1 MKKKSGG
8 RRRRSSSK
16 RVSVR
21 RRRRSGLAAAGLKG
35 AGINALK
42 GLAGGLLF
50 GVIAKLADKDGNKPN
65 NRIIAGLAASVAAAM
80 FIKQPFIAAGIAGAT
95 AATVA
100 TKIPGL
106 NDGQEVEFISPDSLM
121 NDNSPDLVYGDDGTA
136 YFPLQ
141 DGNFFPLNDYQASTY
156 NRAKLTN
163 ANVAAIGRQS
173 PGSFQSVFPGYLN
186 PGFF

>member
-1 MKKKSGG
+1 MKKKSTGQ
-8 RRRRSSSK
+8 RPSHSK
-16 RVSVR
+16 KVSVR
-21 RRRRSGLAAAGLKG
+21 RRRRSGLAAAGFKG
-35 AGINALK
+35 AGMNALK

-65 NRIIAGLAASVAAAM
+65 NRIIAGLAASVVTAM

-100 TKIPGL
+100 QKIPGL
-106 NDGQEVEFISPDSLM
+106 NDGQEVEFISPESLM
-121 NDNSPDLVYGDDGTA
+121 NDNRPDLVYGDDGQA

-163 ANVAAIGRQS
+163 ANIAAIGRPS
-173 PGSFQSVFPGYLN
+173 PGSFQQVFPGYLN